1 MPLNLPTPARGLS
14 PLHSR
19 APPGTGEAEA
29 EAGVSKATSWTDSQG
44 PTKALGFPPMDEASM
59 DADPHLHGVCSRAHR
74 SPLPELGAG
83 TYSPELQLHP
93 PPVQQDGGGLVVD
106 ACGRRWG
113 QLECCWPQSPSSQ
126 FLPNKRAPA
135 KRDLR
140 GRERT
145 SHQGR
150 FTGQVDRT
158 PLWVLPD
165 SFGLCPPAPL
175 LTPQGLQLSPP
186 QRAPLPHH
194 PPSPPATPRPS
205 HYTRG
210 RRLQPAGSDLD
221 SSPRTVWQQGR
232 LWGSGLAGPLLCRR
246 LVAARL
252 CPSSLGPP
260 SRPVS
265 CPGTVPPRLH
275 SQAKH

>member
-1 MPLNLPTPARGLS
+1 
-14 PLHSR
+14 
-19 APPGTGEAEA
+19 
-29 EAGVSKATSWTDSQG
+29 
-44 PTKALGFPPMDEASM
+44 MDV
-59 DADPHLHGVCSRAHR
+59 DPHLHGVCSRAHR

-113 QLECCWPQSPSSQ
+113 QLECRWPQSPSSQ

-135 KRDLR
+135 KRALR

-158 PLWVLPD
+158 PLWVLQD

-175 LTPQGLQLSPP
+175 LTPRGLQLSPP
-186 QRAPLPHH
+186 QRAPLPHPPPPGH
-194 PPSPPATPRPS
+194 PKAVPLHEGKAAAASGARTWIPAPPNRLAAGSPVGLGARWPPALQAAGCSQTLPLVSGPS
-205 HYTRG
+205 
-210 RRLQPAGSDLD
+210 LPPCLLSWDC
-221 SSPRTVWQQGR
+221 SS
-232 LWGSGLAGPLLCRR
+232 
-246 LVAARL
+246 
-252 CPSSLGPP
+252 
-260 SRPVS
+260 
-265 CPGTVPPRLH
+265 
-275 SQAKH
+275 